1 MATNNANLIT
11 NLCTTKFAILKW
23 LQMLCYIIIVFFLID
38 GHRQWGYTIIF
49 ICAIIFGI
57 LCLATLLLNYFVLQS
72 RNCSNDTLSK
82 IEIIFNV
89 FALLL
94 CLIVFGILA
103 VDYAKM
109 NSGNYNF
116 HKYLPPPN
124 IGKDGW
130 RNRILVVLITEA
142 LNAVLHA
149 LSIFEGRKV

>member
-1 MATNNANLIT
+1 MAMANTDNTTLIT

-38 GHRQWGYTIIF
+38 GHRQWGIYTFMF

-57 LCLATLLLNYFVLQS
+57 LCLATLLINYF
-72 RNCSNDTLSK
+72 LSQPRATHQK

-89 FALLL
+89 IALIF
-94 CLIVFGILA
+94 CLIFFGILA

-124 IGKDGW
+124 IGKEGW

-142 LNAVLHA
+142 LNAILHG
-149 LSIFEGRKV
+149 LSIFGIKK

>member
-1 MATNNANLIT
+1 MANTDNTTLIT

-38 GHRQWGYTIIF
+38 GHRQWGIYTFMF

-57 LCLATLLLNYFVLQS
+57 LCLATLLINYF
-72 RNCSNDTLSK
+72 LSQPRATHQK
-82 IEIIFNV
+82 IIF
-89 FALLL
+89 
-94 CLIVFGILA
+94 CLIFFGILA

-124 IGKDGW
+124 IGKEGW

-142 LNAVLHA
+142 LTAILHG
-149 LSIFEGRKV
+149 LSIFGIKK